1 MKAFINCL
9 CILLSV
15 CCLAGCEPD
24 GNPPPLEVS
33 GYMPLY
39 LQKEGNDTVRFTE
52 PQPTVNGG
60 KIYLKGNILY
70 QIEQYKGIHIINVTD
85 PEIAE
90 KIGFYEIFGCNQI
103 TMEGKYMYVNSA
115 RDFLVIDVSD
125 LSLPRLVNYYPDY
138 FEAFSFP
145 PPPASGY
152 FECVDPSKGIV
163 TGWKKVTLKSPEC
176 RYF

>member
-1 MKAFINCL
+1 MKAIINCL
-9 CILLSV
+9 IIV
-15 CCLAGCEPD
+15 CSLFCLTGCEPD
-24 GNPPPLEVS
+24 GSPPPAEVI
-33 GYMPLY
+33 GYAPVY
-39 LQKEGNDTVRFTE
+39 VKKVGNDTIRFVDSR
-52 PQPTVNGG
+52 PTVNGG

-70 QIEQYKGIHIINVTD
+70 QVEQFEGIHIIDVSD
-85 PEIAE
+85 PENAI

-103 TMEGKYMYVNSA
+103 TMEGKYMYVNSL
-115 RDFLVIDVSD
+115 RDFLVIDVSQ
-125 LSLPRLVNYYPDY
+125 LSAPEIINFYPDY

-145 PPPASGY
+145 APPGSGY